1 MKRLMKSAPAARVL
15 FAASVCL
22 GLAGGILIILEAVWI
37 ARITD
42 KVFLGGEGLEELLPA
57 LFVLLGWIGLRVLVH
72 IAGEWVSTDMAAR
85 IKEDLRV
92 RMVRKL
98 AELGPQAIKKE
109 RSGELLSTLYEG
121 VEQLESFLARYIP
134 QVALSTL
141 IPIAVLCATLRMDLT
156 STLILAVTMP
166 LLIFFMIIIG
176 MTTKAKTAKQYKLLG
191 YLSGHFHDMV
201 RGLPTLRIFNRSR
214 EQIRIIAR
222 IGEEHRKATMG
233 TLRLAFMSAFVMELF
248 ATLCTAVVAVFL
260 GLRLIDG
267 SIDFYNA
274 YAVLL
279 LAPEYYGP
287 VRALGTQFHTG
298 MNGRIAAERIFELLD
313 AEPPGWTDRPE
324 GQKPEPAV
332 AGGGYRIELAEMGFR
347 YPRVE
352 KAAADEEEAARQEEQ
367 GVGGGAGKEADGE
380 EAARQEEQG
389 ARDGANVGR
398 AADKLPEDGSA
409 AALAELP
416 LALSGIS
423 LTVEPGQRVAIIGHT
438 GAGKS
443 TLLELLQGFLQPTEG
458 NIRVNG
464 TDMAELSMSWWR
476 SKLAVVAQT
485 THLFQGTVLDNI
497 RLGRSGATRDEVLAA
512 ARLARAD
519 EFIARLPQGYD
530 TPIGEA
536 VRLSGGQM
544 QRLSIA
550 RALLRD
556 APVLLLDEP
565 TAQLDAQNEA
575 LVQEAWT
582 ELVRGRTVLMAAH
595 RLDTVRHA
603 DWLVVLEQGRIV
615 EAGRPEELLAR
626 SGSVYARMVRAQ
638 GGEGLEAAAALMRS
652 EAEVEAEAK
661 TKAKAEVGAKAKVKA
676 EAKEEV
682 EAKIEAEAK
691 AEAKIEAV
699 TAAGDKREAD
709 NLQQA
714 DAAGLTLPNVR
725 GGEKA

>member
-1 MKRLMKSAPAARVL
+1 MMKRLMKNAPAARVL

-85 IKEDLRV
+85 VKEDLRV

-176 MTTKAKTAKQYKLLG
+176 MTTKAKTAKQYRLLG
-191 YLSGHFHDMV
+191 YLSGHFHDVV

-267 SIDFYNA
+267 EIDFYNA

-313 AEPPGWTDRPE
+313 AEAPGWTERPD
-324 GQKPEPAV
+324 GLKAEPAV
-332 AGGGYRIELAEMGFR
+332 AGGGYRLELAEVGFR
-347 YPRVE
+347 YPRLE
-352 KAAADEEEAARQEEQ
+352 KAVDEEEAAQQEEQ
-367 GVGGGAGKEADGE
+367 GAGGGAGKAADEG
-380 EAARQEEQG
+380 EAARQHEQG
-389 ARDGANVGR
+389 VDGGADIGR
-398 AADKLPEDGSA
+398 AADKLPEDGSPA
-409 AALAELP
+409 ASDELP
-416 LALSGIS
+416 LALAGIS
-423 LTVEPGQRVAIIGHT
+423 LTVEPGQRVAVIGHT

-443 TLLELLQGFLQPTEG
+443 TLLELLQGFLRPTQG
-458 NIRVNG
+458 SIRVNG

-497 RLGRSGATRDEVLAA
+497 RLGSPGAARDEVLAA

-519 EFIARLPQGYD
+519 EFITRLPQGYD

-603 DWLVVLEQGRIV
+603 DWLVVLEQGSIV

-638 GGEGLEAAAALMRS
+638 GGEGMAGASALMRS
-652 EAEVEAEAK
+652 
-661 TKAKAEVGAKAKVKA
+661 KAEVIAAPGAEIETVAAAKD
-676 EAKEEV
+676 KEG
-682 EAKIEAEAK
+682 
-691 AEAKIEAV
+691 
-699 TAAGDKREAD
+699 TG
-709 NLQQA
+709 NQHPA
-714 DAAGLTLPNVR
+714 DAAGLTVPNLG

>member
-42 KVFLGGEGLEELLPA
+42 RVFLGGEGLEELLPA

-92 RMVRKL
+92 QMVRKL

-176 MTTKAKTAKQYKLLG
+176 MTTKAKTAKQYRLLG
-191 YLSGHFHDMV
+191 YLSGHFHDVV

-313 AEPPGWTDRPE
+313 AEAPGWTDRPD

-332 AGGGYRIELAEMGFR
+332 AGGGYRIELAEVGFR

-352 KAAADEEEAARQEEQ
+352 KAVADEEEASRQEEQEAGGGAGKAGDEGEAMLQEEQ
-367 GVGGGAGKEADGE
+367 GVGSDVNAG
-380 EAARQEEQG
+380 RT
-389 ARDGANVGR
+389 
-398 AADKLPEDGSA
+398 ADKLLKGGTA
-409 AALAELP
+409 ASAELP
-416 LALSGIS
+416 LALAGIS
-423 LTVEPGQRVAIIGHT
+423 LTVEPGQRVAVIGHT

-443 TLLELLQGFLQPTEG
+443 TLLELLQGFLRPTEG

-530 TPIGEA
+530 TPIGEV

-615 EAGRPEELLAR
+615 EAGRPEELLAV

-638 GGEGLEAAAALMRS
+638 SGEGLEAAVAVART
-652 EAEVEAEAK
+652 EVETRTELEMGTVTVA
-661 TKAKAEVGAKAKVKA
+661 G
-676 EAKEEV
+676 V
-682 EAKIEAEAK
+682 E
-691 AEAKIEAV
+691 
-699 TAAGDKREAD
+699 TGAD
-709 NLQQA
+709 NQHPA
-714 DAAGLTLPNVR
+714 DAAEMKVTNVG
-725 GGEKA
+725 GGETA

>member
-1 MKRLMKSAPAARVL
+1 MMKRLMKSAPAARVL

-42 KVFLGGEGLEELLPA
+42 RVFLGGEGLEELLPA

-92 RMVRKL
+92 QMVRKL

-176 MTTKAKTAKQYKLLG
+176 MTTKAKTAKQYRLLG
-191 YLSGHFHDMV
+191 YLSGHFHDVV

-313 AEPPGWTDRPE
+313 AEAPGWTDRPD

-332 AGGGYRIELAEMGFR
+332 AGGGYRIELAEVDFR

-352 KAAADEEEAARQEEQ
+352 KAAADEEEAARQEGQGAGSGAGKAADEGGAMLQEEQ
-367 GVGGGAGKEADGE
+367 GVGNGAD
-380 EAARQEEQG
+380 
-389 ARDGANVGR
+389 VGR
-398 AADKLPEDGSA
+398 AADKLLKGGTA
-409 AALAELP
+409 ASAELP
-416 LALSGIS
+416 LALAGIS
-423 LTVEPGQRVAIIGHT
+423 LTVEPGQRVAVIGHT

-443 TLLELLQGFLQPTEG
+443 TLLELLQGFLRPTEG
-458 NIRVNG
+458 YIRING

-519 EFIARLPQGYD
+519 EFIARLPQDYD

-638 GGEGLEAAAALMRS
+638 SGEGLEAAVAVAQG
-652 EAEVEAEAK
+652 EAEAE
-661 TKAKAEVGAKAKVKA
+661 AE
-676 EAKEEV
+676 
-682 EAKIEAEAK
+682 IEAK
-691 AEAKIEAV
+691 AEAVAKVEVEAKV
-699 TAAGDKREAD
+699 EAKPESVEAAGAKGEAD
-709 NLQQA
+709 NQQQA
-714 DAAGLTLPNVR
+714 GAADLTVTNAGR
-725 GGEKA
+725 GETA

>member
-1 MKRLMKSAPAARVL
+1 MMKRLMKNAPAARVL

-42 KVFLGGEGLEELLPA
+42 RVFLGGEGLEELLPA

-176 MTTKAKTAKQYKLLG
+176 MTTKAKTAKQYRLLG
-191 YLSGHFHDMV
+191 YLSGHFHDVV

-267 SIDFYNA
+267 EIDFYNA

-313 AEPPGWTDRPE
+313 AEPPGWTDRPD

-332 AGGGYRIELAEMGFR
+332 VGGGYRIELAEVGFR
-347 YPRVE
+347 YPRAE
-352 KAAADEEEAARQEEQ
+352 KAAADEEVRQEEQ
-367 GVGGGAGKEADGE
+367 EVGGGAGKS
-380 EAARQEEQG
+380 
-389 ARDGANVGR
+389 
-398 AADKLPEDGSA
+398 ADKLPEDGSSTVSVEHSM
-409 AALAELP
+409 ALA
-416 LALSGIS
+416 GIS
-423 LTVEPGQRVAIIGHT
+423 LTVEPGQRVAVIGHT

-443 TLLELLQGFLQPTEG
+443 TLLELLQGFLRPSEG

-464 TDMAELSMSWWR
+464 TDMAELSISWWR

-497 RLGRSGATRDEVLAA
+497 RLGHSGATRDEVLAA

-603 DWLVVLEQGRIV
+603 DWLVVLEQGRIM
-615 EAGRPEELLAR
+615 EAGRPEELLAQ

-638 GGEGLEAAAALMRS
+638 GGEGMEAAAAGPL
-652 EAEVEAEAK
+652 VHAEAK
-661 TKAKAEVGAKAKVKA
+661 TRAESETGSS
-676 EAKEEV
+676 
-682 EAKIEAEAK
+682 
-691 AEAKIEAV
+691 
-699 TAAGDKREAD
+699 RP
-709 NLQQA
+709 A
-714 DAAGLTLPNVR
+714 DAAGMTVTHTG
-725 GGEKA
+725 GGEAL

>member
-42 KVFLGGEGLEELLPA
+42 RVFLGGEGLEELLPA

-92 RMVRKL
+92 QMVRKL

-176 MTTKAKTAKQYKLLG
+176 MTTKAKTAKQYRLLG
-191 YLSGHFHDMV
+191 YLSGHFHDVV

-313 AEPPGWTDRPE
+313 AEAPGWTDRPD

-332 AGGGYRIELAEMGFR
+332 AGGGYRIELAEVGFR
-347 YPRVE
+347 YLPVE
-352 KAAADEEEAARQEEQ
+352 KAVGDEEEASRQEKQ
-367 GVGGGAGKEADGE
+367 GAGGGAGKAADEGEAML
-380 EAARQEEQG
+380 QEEQV
-389 ARDGANVGR
+389 VGSDVNAGR
-398 AADKLPEDGSA
+398 TADKLLKGGASA
-409 AALAELP
+409 SAELP
-416 LALSGIS
+416 LALAGIS
-423 LTVEPGQRVAIIGHT
+423 LTVEPGQRVAVIGHT

-443 TLLELLQGFLQPTEG
+443 TLLELLQGFLRPTEG

-615 EAGRPEELLAR
+615 EAGRPEELLAQ

-638 GGEGLEAAAALMRS
+638 GGEGLEAAAAVAQGEA
-652 EAEVEAEAK
+652 EAEVEIEA
-661 TKAKAEVGAKAKVKA
+661 KAKAEAVAKV
-676 EAKEEV
+676 EV
-682 EAKIEAEAK
+682 EAKVEAK
-691 AEAKIEAV
+691 AESVE
-699 TAAGDKREAD
+699 AAGAKEEAD
-709 NLQQA
+709 NQHPS
-714 DAAGLTLPNVR
+714 DAAEMKVTNVG
-725 GGEKA
+725 GGETA

>member
-1 MKRLMKSAPAARVL
+1 MMKRLMKSAPAARVL

-42 KVFLGGEGLEELLPA
+42 RAFLGGEGLGELLPA

-72 IAGEWVSTDMAAR
+72 IASEWVSTDMAAR

-98 AELGPQAIKKE
+98 VELGPQAVKKE

-121 VEQLESFLARYIP
+121 VEQLETFLARYIP

-141 IPIAVLCATLRMDLT
+141 IPIAVLCATLRMDLR

-191 YLSGHFHDMV
+191 HLSGHFHDVV

-260 GLRLIDG
+260 GLRLIEG
-267 SIDFYNA
+267 RIDFYNA
-274 YAVLL
+274 YCVLL

-298 MNGRIAAERIFELLD
+298 MNGRIAAERIFDLLD
-313 AEPPGWTDRPE
+313 MEPPGWTERADGR
-324 GQKPEPAV
+324 KAEPAV
-332 AGGGYRIELAEMGFR
+332 AGGGYRIELAELGFR
-347 YPRVE
+347 YPRIAKSE
-352 KAAADEEEAARQEEQ
+352 DLDLDEEEQENGQAARDKPHADDA
-367 GVGGGAGKEADGE
+367 AGDQTE
-380 EAARQEEQG
+380 
-389 ARDGANVGR
+389 
-398 AADKLPEDGSA
+398 LP
-409 AALAELP
+409 AALAE
-416 LALSGIS
+416 IS
-423 LTVEPGQRVAIIGHT
+423 LSVEAGQSVAVIGHT

-443 TLLELLQGFLQPTEG
+443 TLLELLQGFLRPTEG
-458 NIRVNG
+458 TIRVNG
-464 TDMAELSMSWWR
+464 TDMAELSMDWWR
-476 SKLAVVAQT
+476 SKLAVVAQQ

-497 RLGRSGATRDEVLAA
+497 RLGCPGASREEVLAA
-512 ARLARAD
+512 ASKARAD
-519 EFIARLPQGYD
+519 EFIDRLPQGYD

-582 ELVRGRTVLMAAH
+582 ELVRGRTVIMAAH

-603 DWLVVLEQGRIV
+603 DWLVVLEHGRIA

-638 GGEGLEAAAALMRS
+638 SGEGTQEVRALTAAEADVGQGPASAAAA
-652 EAEVEAEAK
+652 
-661 TKAKAEVGAKAKVKA
+661 G
-676 EAKEEV
+676 
-682 EAKIEAEAK
+682 
-691 AEAKIEAV
+691 
-699 TAAGDKREAD
+699 
-709 NLQQA
+709 
-714 DAAGLTLPNVR
+714 
-725 GGEKA
+725 GGEAS

>member
-42 KVFLGGEGLEELLPA
+42 RVFLGGEGLEELLPA

-72 IAGEWVSTDMAAR
+72 IASEWVSTDMAAR

-176 MTTKAKTAKQYKLLG
+176 MTTKAKTAKQYRLLG
-191 YLSGHFHDMV
+191 YLSGHFHDVV

-313 AEPPGWTDRPE
+313 AEAPGLTDRPD

-332 AGGGYRIELAEMGFR
+332 VGGGYRIELAEVGFR

-352 KAAADEEEAARQEEQ
+352 KAAADEEEAALQEEQ
-367 GVGGGAGKEADGE
+367 EAGG
-380 EAARQEEQG
+380 
-389 ARDGANVGR
+389 GANVGR
-398 AADKLPEDGSA
+398 TADKLPEDGGTA
-409 AALAELP
+409 ASAELP

-423 LTVEPGQRVAIIGHT
+423 LTVEPGQRVAVIGHT

-443 TLLELLQGFLQPTEG
+443 TLLELLQGFLRPTEG
-458 NIRVNG
+458 SICVNG
-464 TDMAELSMSWWR
+464 TEMAELSMSWWR

-485 THLFQGTVLDNI
+485 THLFQGTLLDNI
-497 RLGRSGATRDEVLAA
+497 RLGRPNASRDEVLAA

-626 SGSVYARMVRAQ
+626 SGSVYARMVQAQ
-638 GGEGLEAAAALMRS
+638 GGDGMEAAAALMRS
-652 EAEVEAEAK
+652 EAEVEIEA
-661 TKAKAEVGAKAKVKA
+661 KAKAEAIAKV
-676 EAKEEV
+676 EV
-682 EAKIEAEAK
+682 EAKVEAK
-691 AEAKIEAV
+691 AASVE
-699 TAAGDKREAD
+699 AAGAKGEAD
-709 NLQQA
+709 NQHPA
-714 DAAGLTLPNVR
+714 DAAGLTVPNVG

>member
-1 MKRLMKSAPAARVL
+1 MIKRLMKSAPAARLL
-15 FAASVCL
+15 FAASVGL

-37 ARITD
+37 AGITD
-42 KVFLGGEGLEELLPA
+42 RAFLGGEGLRELLPA
-57 LFVLLGWIGLRVLVH
+57 LFVLLGWIGLRVAVH

-85 IKEDLRV
+85 VKEDLRV

-98 AELGPQAIKKE
+98 VELGPQAVKKE

-121 VEQLESFLARYIP
+121 VEQLETFLARYIP
-134 QVALSTL
+134 QMALSTL
-141 IPIAVLCATLRMDLT
+141 IPVAVLCATLRMDLT

-176 MTTKAKTAKQYKLLG
+176 MTTKAKTAKQYRLLG
-191 YLSGHFHDMV
+191 YLSGHFHDVV

-233 TLRLAFMSAFVMELF
+233 TLRLAFMSALVMELF

-274 YAVLL
+274 YCVLL

-298 MNGRIAAERIFELLD
+298 MNGRIAAERIFDLLD
-313 AEPPGWTDRPE
+313 AEPPGWRSQPDGR
-324 GQKPEPAV
+324 KAEPALP
-332 AGGGYRIELAEMGFR
+332 GGGYRIELAEVGFR
-347 YPRVE
+347 YPRAE
-352 KAAADEEEAARQEEQ
+352 KAEDAEEEEA
-367 GVGGGAGKEADGE
+367 GGLRTGAGAVVQDE
-380 EAARQEEQG
+380 
-389 ARDGANVGR
+389 
-398 AADKLPEDGSA
+398 PP
-409 AALAELP
+409 AALD
-416 LALSGIS
+416 GIS
-423 LTVEPGQRVAIIGHT
+423 LAVEPGQRVAVIGHT

-443 TLLELLQGFLQPTEG
+443 TLLELLQGFLRPSSG
-458 NIRVNG
+458 VIRVNG
-464 TDMAELSMSWWR
+464 ADMAELSMDWWR
-476 SKLAVVAQT
+476 SKLAVVAQQ

-497 RLGRSGATRDEVLAA
+497 RLGRPGASREEVLAA
-512 ARLARAD
+512 AELARAD

-582 ELVRGRTVLMAAH
+582 ELVRGRTVIMAAH

-603 DWLVVLEQGRIV
+603 DWLVVLERGRIA

-626 SGSVYARMVRAQ
+626 SGSLYARMMRVQ
-638 GGEGLEAAAALMRS
+638 NGGEAS
-652 EAEVEAEAK
+652 
-661 TKAKAEVGAKAKVKA
+661 
-676 EAKEEV
+676 
-682 EAKIEAEAK
+682 
-691 AEAKIEAV
+691 
-699 TAAGDKREAD
+699 
-709 NLQQA
+709 
-714 DAAGLTLPNVR
+714 
-725 GGEKA
+725 

>member
-1 MKRLMKSAPAARVL
+1 MMKRLMKSAPAARVL

-42 KVFLGGEGLEELLPA
+42 RVFLGGEGLEELLPA

-191 YLSGHFHDMV
+191 YLSGHFHDVV

-313 AEPPGWTDRPE
+313 AEAPGWTDQPD
-324 GQKPEPAV
+324 GLKPEPAV
-332 AGGGYRIELAEMGFR
+332 AGGGYRIELAEVGFR

-352 KAAADEEEAARQEEQ
+352 KTAADEEEAAQQEGQEA
-367 GVGGGAGKEADGE
+367 GGGAGKAADEGEAVLE
-380 EAARQEEQG
+380 EEQG
-389 ARDGANVGR
+389 ARGGANVGR

-443 TLLELLQGFLQPTEG
+443 TLLELLQGFLRPTEG

-519 EFIARLPQGYD
+519 EFIARLPKGYD

-544 QRLSIA
+544 KRLSIA

-626 SGSVYARMVRAQ
+626 SGSVYARMVQAQ
-638 GGEGLEAAAALMRS
+638 GGEGLKAAAALMRG
-652 EAEVEAEAK
+652 EAGAEVEAEVVAD
-661 TKAKAEVGAKAKVKA
+661 AE
-676 EAKEEV
+676 
-682 EAKIEAEAK
+682 IET
-691 AEAKIEAV
+691 V
-699 TAAGDKREAD
+699 TAAGDEGGTVA
-709 NLQQA
+709 
-714 DAAGLTLPNVR
+714 AAGGKADEGTVTGVEAGTGNQHPADVPEMKVTNVG
-725 GGEKA
+725 GGETA

>member
-1 MKRLMKSAPAARVL
+1 MKRLMKNAPAARVL

-42 KVFLGGEGLEELLPA
+42 RAFLGGEGLEELLPA
-57 LFVLLGWIGLRVLVH
+57 LFVLLGWIGLRVLIH

-85 IKEDLRV
+85 VKEDLRV

-176 MTTKAKTAKQYKLLG
+176 MTTKAKTAKQYRLLG
-191 YLSGHFHDMV
+191 YLSGHFHDVV

-313 AEPPGWTDRPE
+313 AEAPGWTDRPD

-332 AGGGYRIELAEMGFR
+332 AGGGYRIELAEVGFR
-347 YPRVE
+347 YPWVE
-352 KAAADEEEAARQEEQ
+352 KAADEEEAARQEEQ
-367 GVGGGAGKEADGE
+367 GIDGGAGKAADE
-380 EAARQEEQG
+380 RETALKEEQG
-389 ARDGANVGR
+389 ARDGANVGKTV
-398 AADKLPEDGSA
+398 DKLFEGGSA
-409 AALAELP
+409 ASAELP
-416 LALSGIS
+416 LALAGIR
-423 LTVEPGQRVAIIGHT
+423 LTVEPGQRVAVIGHT

-443 TLLELLQGFLQPTEG
+443 TLLELLQGFLRPTEG

-464 TDMAELSMSWWR
+464 IDMAELSMSWWR

-497 RLGRSGATRDEVLAA
+497 RLGRSGASRDEVLAA

-582 ELVRGRTVLMAAH
+582 ELVRGRTVVMAAH

-615 EAGRPEELLAR
+615 EAGRPEDLLAR

-638 GGEGLEAAAALMRS
+638 GGEGMA
-652 EAEVEAEAK
+652 
-661 TKAKAEVGAKAKVKA
+661 
-676 EAKEEV
+676 
-682 EAKIEAEAK
+682 
-691 AEAKIEAV
+691 
-699 TAAGDKREAD
+699 
-709 NLQQA
+709 A
-714 DAAGLTLPNVR
+714 DAAEMTVTNVR
-725 GGEKA
+725 GGETA

>member
-1 MKRLMKSAPAARVL
+1 MKRLIKSAPAARVL

-42 KVFLGGEGLEELLPA
+42 RVFLGGEGLEELLPA

-85 IKEDLRV
+85 VKEDLRV

-176 MTTKAKTAKQYKLLG
+176 MTTKAKTAKQYRLLG
-191 YLSGHFHDMV
+191 YLSGHFHDVV

-313 AEPPGWTDRPE
+313 AEPPGWTDRPD
-324 GQKPEPAV
+324 GLKPEPAV
-332 AGGGYRIELAEMGFR
+332 PGGGYRLELAEVGFR
-347 YPRVE
+347 YPRLE
-352 KAAADEEEAARQEEQ
+352 KAVDEEEAARQEEQ
-367 GVGGGAGKEADGE
+367 GAGGGAGKAADE
-380 EAARQEEQG
+380 REAALQEEQG
-389 ARDGANVGR
+389 ARDSANVGR
-398 AADKLPEDGSA
+398 AADKLLEGGCSTA
-409 AALAELP
+409 SAELP
-416 LALSGIS
+416 LALAGIS

-443 TLLELLQGFLQPTEG
+443 TLLELLQGFLRPTEG
-458 NIRVNG
+458 NILVNG

-497 RLGRSGATRDEVLAA
+497 RLGCPGATRDEVLAA

-519 EFIARLPQGYD
+519 EFIARLPMGYD

-615 EAGRPEELLAR
+615 EAGRPEELLER

-638 GGEGLEAAAALMRS
+638 GGEGL
-652 EAEVEAEAK
+652 
-661 TKAKAEVGAKAKVKA
+661 
-676 EAKEEV
+676 
-682 EAKIEAEAK
+682 
-691 AEAKIEAV
+691 
-699 TAAGDKREAD
+699 AAGAD
-709 NLQQA
+709 NQHPA
-714 DAAGLTLPNVR
+714 DPAEMTVANVK
-725 GGEKA
+725 GGETL